1 MRIFVLTGAGVSA
14 ESGLGTFR
22 DKSGTGLW
30 ARFDPM
36 KLATP
41 EAFARDPAA
50 VHEFYNF
57 RRRNLLDARP
67 NAAHL
72 ALARLQRE
80 LPAHGG
86 AMTLVTQNI
95 DDLHERGGARDVVH
109 MHGELLK
116 ARCVACRA
124 VAAQRSDL
132 TAESLC
138 ASCRRAG
145 TLRPHVVWFGETPLF
160 MEDICAALSDATLF
174 VSIGTSGSVYPA
186 AGFVS
191 HARARGVRSCEI
203 NLMPSDNAS
212 VFDERRYG
220 AASDVV
226 PAWVSDVLGA

>member
-57 RRRNLLDARP
+57 RRRNLLSAAP
-67 NAAHL
+67 NAAHS

-80 LPAHGG
+80 LPARGG

-95 DDLHERGGARDVVH
+95 DDLHERGGAEAVVH

-116 ARCVACRA
+116 ARCAACEA
-124 VAAQRSDL
+124 VHEQCEDL
-132 TAESLC
+132 STESVC
-138 ASCRRAG
+138 PSCGRAG
-145 TLRPHVVWFGETPLF
+145 TSRPHVVWFGETPLF
-160 MEDICAALSDATLF
+160 MDEIFAALCEATHF

-191 HARARGVRSCEI
+191 QARARGVRSCEI
-203 NLMPSDNAS
+203 NLEPSDNAA
-212 VFDERRYG
+212 VFDEKRYG

-226 PAWVSDVLGA
+226 PAWVEALLSG